1 VRYGGFRRYKEND
14 MTVQVE
20 FASPQELLRKEGSFF
35 KAMVDQSADREILY
49 AMAAC

>member
-1 VRYGGFRRYKEND
+1 

-49 AMAAC
+49 AMAGC